1 MAQTT
6 LLWGL
11 PCSTLLVWEIVQ
23 FSAMSQARQSC
34 PRASTL
40 QRLQRTREEKEKEK
54 MVAGPMCRL
63 LPGPDDSLCLQAR
76 SIHTD
81 QCVCLISNSL
91 LPRGLMDRYDHIS
104 FESACQGV
112 FAGNPYFLLQEIS
125 EPLYTNKHWEPS
137 SFFGVYCLLETE
149 YNALNWRQE
158 LESQESG
165 WRTSE
170 NLNLK

>member
-11 PCSTLLVWEIVQ
+11 PGSTLLVWEIVQ

-63 LPGPDDSLCLQAR
+63 LPGPDDNLCLQAR

-104 FESACQGV
+104 FESACQGI
-112 FAGNPYFLLQEIS
+112 FAGIPIS
-125 EPLYTNKHWEPS
+125 CCRRSQSLYTPTSTGNPVHSLEFIAYQKPS
-137 SFFGVYCLLETE
+137 TTPLIGGRSWNHRKAGGEH
-149 YNALNWRQE
+149 
-158 LESQESG
+158 
-165 WRTSE
+165 
-170 NLNLK
+170 LKI